1 MAETLASGVS
11 LVVPCFNHGRT
22 LGRAV
27 SSALDQTALAELIIV
42 DDGSSDDS
50 LAIARG
56 LARADARIRVLT
68 TKKNGGPGA
77 ARNLGA
83 RHASGAYLC
92 FLDAD
97 DELIGNFFAEAL
109 DMMARAA
116 DMRAI
121 RPVQEYFDPVKG
133 YVLPEFDPRHT
144 SAALSS
150 AAGLVIEKQ
159 AFFRLGGFPE
169 DPVFRGEMGGED
181 VAFMQA
187 VIEHLQPLGRIDHP
201 CYRVWSSAG
210 SHLDRFLAN
219 TRLTNDGFEFVK
231 LHPDQLPNGV
241 LSQALSRYLAAV
253 RANMANSSRL
263 AW

>member
-1 MAETLASGVS
+1 MKRIS
-11 LVVPCFNHGRT
+11 LVVPCHNHADS
-22 LGRAV
+22 LARAV
-27 SSALDQTALAELIIV
+27 ASGLRQDALAEILIV
-42 DDGSSDDS
+42 DDGSTDDS
-50 LAIARG
+50 VTRARG
-56 LARADARIRVLT
+56 LSALDARVRVIESPI
-68 TKKNGGPGA
+68 NRGPGA

-169 DPVFRGEMGGED
+169 DSVFRGEMGGED